1 LHFTTQQL
9 QGGGKYSVKSKIGNW
24 YEDMVM
30 DETKF
35 KDYIKMKETN
45 NLLVTKKEEK
55 YADSLKKLEIAPFSE
70 GFLTD
75 GNYLLLQNVQTK
87 GVLVVDKDDKN
98 LNYDN
103 AFAVTTNP
111 LMNFPC
117 PRSLIKIEK
126 YSKSDTPVITYG
138 EKILFVTH
146 QDIVNQELYLY
157 SSLISPQSYSRFSRN
172 QEVLAN
178 SEKGYSSCWVIEH
191 PDSTLRYSMEG
202 RPIPINEAFVI
213 RHAAT
218 GRLLA
223 SDLVDYYNDY
233 GHEYEVCCNNFLTN
247 NKYQTLV
254 SEKEGKLKIDTKTR
268 TEKDQNL
275 WYAVDQ
281 I

>member
-1 LHFTTQQL
+1 
-9 QGGGKYSVKSKIGNW
+9 
-24 YEDMVM
+24 
-30 DETKF
+30 
-35 KDYIKMKETN
+35 MKETN

-55 YADSLKKLEIAPFSE
+55 YADTLQKLEITPFPE

-75 GNYLLLQNVQTK
+75 SNYFLLQNTQTK
-87 GVLVVDKDDKN
+87 GFLVVDRDDKN
-98 LNYDN
+98 LNYEN

-111 LMNFPC
+111 LMNFAC
-117 PRSLIKIEK
+117 PRSLFRVEK
-126 YSKSDTPVITYG
+126 YEKSESNLITYG
-138 EKILFVTH
+138 EKILFICH
-146 QDIVNQELYLY
+146 SNIFEKDLYLY
-157 SSLISPQSYSRFSRN
+157 SSLLSPQAFSRFSRN
-172 QEVLAN
+172 QEVLVN
-178 SEKGYSSCWVIEH
+178 SDKGYSSCWVIEH

-202 RPIPINEAFVI
+202 RAIPLNEPFII

-268 TEKDQNL
+268 TEKNQNL
-275 WYAVDQ
+275 WYAVDL